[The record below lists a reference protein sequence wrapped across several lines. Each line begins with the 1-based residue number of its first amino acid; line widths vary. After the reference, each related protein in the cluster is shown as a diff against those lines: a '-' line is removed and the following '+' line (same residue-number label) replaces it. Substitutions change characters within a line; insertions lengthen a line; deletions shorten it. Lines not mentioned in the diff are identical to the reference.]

1 MSGKYPKLKDYEGFF
16 VNHKKGDRIYF
27 ACCDCGMVHCMGF
40 AEERAD
46 GGKESKGHLGVAF
59 RSEPRRTAQ
68 LRRHRFGNLQQ
79 GRGMYRLVRRR
90 RSAQ

>member
-1 MSGKYPKLKDYEGFF
+1 MSKYPKLKNYEGFS
-16 VNHKKGDRIYF
+16 VDAKKGDRIYF
-27 ACCDCGMVHCMGF
+27 ACCDCGMVHCMAF

-46 GGKESKGHLGVAF
+46 GVKEPAGHLGVAF

-79 GRGMYRLVRRR
+79 GYGRYQLVRRR
-90 RSAQ
+90 RHA